1 MSRVL
6 VAHHYWARVGG
17 GELVAAA
24 TANVL
29 ERMGREPILV
39 STFSFDPAKYRDWFG
54 IDLTRYRVVSSG
66 IKLGAFGLYSRL
78 IVWVPVRHAINRY
91 RPDAVFIDNENYAP
105 LLKRKRDYRLIE
117 YIHFP
122 FKGYLL
128 LKDPT
133 VTERYSRFPLNL
145 YWWSYMKL
153 LNLVIRK
160 NPFESADLVLAN
172 SSWTADVVKQLYGER
187 PEVLNPP
194 IAPNV
199 GIVSSPPPFEQRGM
213 QAVMLGRFSEEKRYH
228 WVISE
233 IATRLARELPGAK
246 IVIIGGVGTK
256 TSKAYFERLQA
267 LIEKLSLKDRVELL
281 PNAPRER
288 INQVMDSSRVFL
300 HAMINEH
307 WGISVMEAMAR
318 GLPLVVHRSG
328 GTWTDII
335 EYGRY
340 GIGYESP
347 EEAVE
352 GVAKLMTDER
362 AWRSYSVP
370 RRALEFTID
379 RYHEKF
385 SMLTKGLL

>member
-17 GELVAAA
+17 GELVVAA

-78 IVWVPVRHAINRY
+78 IMWLPVKYAINRY

-105 LLKRKRDYRLIE
+105 LLKGKRDYKLLE

-122 FKGYLL
+122 FWGYIL

-133 VTERYSRFPLNL
+133 IPERYSRFPLNV

-153 LNLVIRK
+153 LNYVIRK

-199 GIVSSPPPFEQRGM
+199 GIVSSPRPFEERGM

-233 IATRLARELPGAK
+233 VATRCPAQG
-246 IVIIGGVGTK
+246 
-256 TSKAYFERLQA
+256 
-267 LIEKLSLKDRVELL
+267 
-281 PNAPRER
+281 
-288 INQVMDSSRVFL
+288 
-300 HAMINEH
+300 
-307 WGISVMEAMAR
+307 
-318 GLPLVVHRSG
+318 
-328 GTWTDII
+328 
-335 EYGRY
+335 
-340 GIGYESP
+340 
-347 EEAVE
+347 
-352 GVAKLMTDER
+352 
-362 AWRSYSVP
+362 
-370 RRALEFTID
+370 
-379 RYHEKF
+379 
-385 SMLTKGLL
+385 